1 MSFQLDLEVK
11 LLHDVHDLWNRHRF
25 LFYSLFELTTFN
37 SLTNPTLPLP
47 PLKCIVILSC
57 MVFFWSLE
65 ISVFEVSPNSR
76 TRKLWI
82 FQFFLKIR
90 FSQIWQMWSMT
101 TDDPCISYFFFS
113 NIVCFLD
120 GWRFKHAN
128 RRAMTKV
135 EKGRDSGKQ

>member
-25 LFYSLFELTTFN
+25 LFYSLFEFTTFN

-47 PLKCIVILSC
+47 PIKCIVILSC
-57 MVFFWSLE
+57 MVFFLVTWNICFWIREL
-65 ISVFEVSPNSR
+65 VKYKFFNSFW
-76 TRKLWI
+76 KYD
-82 FQFFLKIR
+82 FPR
-90 FSQIWQMWSMT
+90 FDKCDQWPQMT
-101 TDDPCISYFFFS
+101 LALAIFFS

-135 EKGRDSGKQ
+135 EKGRDSGKQWA